1 MNIKVAAFTVS
12 EKSSNICAVGMPVSN
27 HVTFFLLHVNM
38 FIVKPV
44 SFSQCCVN
52 KVGFDS
58 SIVFC
63 VFLCVI
69 NNCIVTLPPEVIKLF
84 FMLIST
90 ELENST
96 PHEK

>member
-12 EKSSNICAVGMPVSN
+12 EKFSNICAVGMPVSN
-27 HVTFFLLHVNM
+27 HVTYILLYVNM

-63 VFLCVI
+63 G
-69 NNCIVTLPPEVIKLF
+69 F
-84 FMLIST
+84 FVCY
-90 ELENST
+90 
-96 PHEK
+96 K